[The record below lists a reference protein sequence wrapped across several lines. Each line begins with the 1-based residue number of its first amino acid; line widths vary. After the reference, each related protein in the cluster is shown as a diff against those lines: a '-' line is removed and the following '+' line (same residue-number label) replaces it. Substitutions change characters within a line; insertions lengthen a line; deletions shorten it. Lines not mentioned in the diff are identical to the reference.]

1 MLPHVL
7 HLAVLWEALVSGL
20 PNQNQVA
27 NGYKLEDHEEI
38 GALLIRT
45 LGDRAS
51 RLLAMG
57 LEAQT
62 RMTKAQLPV
71 GTFVNNPEGGTA
83 VNALLT

>member
-1 MLPHVL
+1 M
-7 HLAVLWEALVSGL
+7 VSGL

-45 LGDRAS
+45 LGGRAS
-51 RLLAMG
+51 RLLAVG

-83 VNALLT
+83 VNALVT